1 MTLPDFDNLPPVSG
15 KPQGCAWGVFDKDGQ
30 KDQYGTLNLLT
41 PEVVQAASAEIKR
54 GVSVSLNWPIGSL
67 KIQGFFRK
75 ALDHQILTH
84 KTETGEVFA
93 YDDEVAFN
101 TQASSQW
108 DSLCHVRLL
117 PSREVYN
124 GTQPS
129 IEGLQRGDSELP
141 TLDHWHERGC
151 IAGRGVLIDF
161 KNYADAKGI
170 EFTPFSSFQLSTAD
184 IEAVAAY
191 QGTTFQTGD
200 ILLVRFGFTEA
211 LSGKT
216 GDEQGAALSTGHFCG
231 LESSE
236 EMAKWLWNKHFAAV
250 ASDNMAVEVVPPI
263 INGEERPVCELVL
276 HKWCLGM
283 FGMPLGELWDLKAL
297 AEECRKTQRYSFFIT
312 SSPLNHPGAVGS
324 PPNAIAIL

>member
-1 MTLPDFDNLPPVSG
+1 MALPDFDNLPPVAD

-54 GVSVSLNWPIGSL
+54 GVSVWPIGSM
-67 KIQGFFRK
+67 KMQGFFRK
-75 ALDHQILTH
+75 ALDHQVLTH
-84 KTETGEVFA
+84 KTETGEIFA

-117 PSREVYN
+117 PSGEVYN
-124 GTQPS
+124 GTKPS
-129 IEGLQRGDSELP
+129 IEGLERGDAELP
-141 TLDHWHERGC
+141 TLNHWHERGC

-161 KNYADAKGI
+161 KSYAEAKGI
-170 EFTPFSSFQLSTAD
+170 EFSPFSSFQLTIAD

-200 ILLVRFGFTEA
+200 ILVVRFGFTEE

-216 GDEQGAALSTGHFCG
+216 GDEQGATLSGGHFCG

-236 EMAKWLWNKHFAAV
+236 EMAKWLWNQHFAAI
-250 ASDNMAVEVVPPI
+250 ASDNIAVEVLPPI

-297 AEECRKTQRYSFFIT
+297 AEECRKAQRYSFFIT
-312 SSPLNHPGAVGS
+312 SSPSNHPGAVGS